1 MVYSS
6 VQVSCSTPLF
16 PLIIDHHR
24 YTGIQNMELELLMKF
39 RSAPEVS
46 SRLEQIVEAVTQGKK
61 PYARAMLHAFLER
74 LTREGV

>member
-1 MVYSS
+1 
-6 VQVSCSTPLF
+6 
-16 PLIIDHHR
+16 LIIDHYRH
-24 YTGIQNMELELLMKF
+24 TGIQNMELELLMKF

-61 PYARAMLHAFLER
+61 PYARAMLHAFLKR

>member
-1 MVYSS
+1 
-6 VQVSCSTPLF
+6 
-16 PLIIDHHR
+16 
-24 YTGIQNMELELLMKF
+24 MELELLMKF

-61 PYARAMLHAFLER
+61 PYARAMLHAFLEC